1 MSLNVLH
8 EERLFGNKK
17 KTIEDQGKKQL
28 ERLWPIK
35 MIRKIVKE
43 KLDEIR
49 ELNDEVNHDYLASYL
64 KGGTAKK
71 NLMISIMVL
80 DFLKKY
86 SLLKQS

>member
-1 MSLNVLH
+1 M
-8 EERLFGNKK
+8 
-17 KTIEDQGKKQL
+17 
-28 ERLWPIK
+28 K

-64 KGGTAKK
+64 KGGTAKE